1 MIFTPEFLHYFSAS
15 LTLVLGALGGGIG
28 QGIAGLGVIESM
40 GRQPAGEASNF
51 RAMVIG
57 LALIE
62 TGIILALVIALLL
75 LFSSYGEIT
84 WAIALSELGIALAL
98 GTAAAAVSVASSF
111 VVKASSKSIARQPFF
126 AQKIITIMLLIQS
139 IIEAPVI
146 FAFIISLLIRS
157 RIHESMT
164 VLEGVRNLAAGMTI
178 AFGSIGPSIG
188 QAIFGYASCSSL
200 GTHKNS
206 YSKIFP
212 FTLLNEVV
220 IETPVIFCLLVSFM
234 ILYTPFEAVSGGD
247 VVLQMTTLLVVPF
260 VIGLGAL
267 GTSSGIGYTASRGC
281 YQIAQEPENYS
292 LIVRNTLLAGAFIET
307 GIIYAMIIVFLLI
320 TRIS

>member
-1 MIFTPEFLHYFSAS
+1 MITPEFLHYFSATLA
-15 LTLVLGALGGGIG
+15 LTIGAFGGGLG
-28 QGIAGLGVIESM
+28 QGIAALGVINAMS
-40 GRQPAGEASNF
+40 RQPISEASNF

-62 TGIILALVIALLL
+62 TGIILSLVISLIL
-75 LFSSYGEIT
+75 LFSSHAEMT

-98 GTAAAAVSVASSF
+98 GVAAASVSISSSF
-111 VVKASSKSIARQPFF
+111 IVKAASNSIARQPFF

-146 FAFIISLLIRS
+146 FAFIIALLIKTKT
-157 RIHESMT
+157 HDTMT
-164 VLEGVRNLAAGMTI
+164 LLEGFRNLAAGLTI
-178 AFGSIGPSIG
+178 AIGSIGPSIG

-220 IETPVIFCLLVSFM
+220 IETPIIFCLLISFI
-234 ILYTPFEAVSGGD
+234 ILYTPFGVTSD
-247 VVLQMTTLLVVPF
+247 THLVLQASTLISVAF

-267 GTSSGIGYTASRGC
+267 GTSTGIGFTAAKGC
-281 YQIAQEPENYS
+281 YQVGQEPENYNI
-292 LIVRNTLLAGAFIET
+292 IVRNTLLAGAFIET
-307 GIIYAMIIVFLLI
+307 GIIYAMIIALLLI
-320 TRIS
+320 SRIS